1 MEAKTSSLEQTTETK
16 KEKDDDSKAYQRKAK
31 IVALREGLV
40 RCILH
45 FKVAGFILFLACVP
59 LPIFLKANSWLVPKL
74 IFSTIVRWP
83 APFVNLSCPSDFGLN
98 ATRNFYMDVED
109 GIRVGAW
116 HTLPATLAEE
126 SDLPWDAYEDT
137 LKSGKTIFLY
147 LHGNS
152 DTRGGHHRVQLYKFL
167 SKLDAHVLTIDYRG
181 YGDSTGSPSVE
192 GVVKDAH
199 FAYKWLKEKSGGAP
213 IFLWGHSLGTAITTK
228 LAHKLCAEDDHPIGV
243 ILESPFN
250 NMVDAAH
257 HHPFV
262 YPFRMVPGFL
272 EYITE
277 SIAEHEVNF
286 SSDHYITEVTPHIL
300 ILHAEDDL
308 VVPFHLGH
316 KLYQQAKKSRSK
328 HTGGVELV
336 AFQGHHGYGH
346 KHICKAPELPD
357 IVMNFVE
364 KAYADARK

>member
-16 KEKDDDSKAYQRKAK
+16 KEKGDDSKADLRKAK
-31 IVALREGLV
+31 NIAFREGLV

-45 FKVAGFILFLACVP
+45 FKVAGFILFLACVA
-59 LPIFLKANSWLVPKL
+59 LPIFLKANSWIVPKV

-83 APFVNLSCPSDFGLN
+83 PFINLSCPSDFGLN

-116 HTLPATLAEE
+116 HTLPATLAAE

-152 DTRGGHHRVQLYKFL
+152 GTRGGHHRVQAVPVSVPNLMHYW
-167 SKLDAHVLTIDYRG
+167 AAY
-181 YGDSTGSPSVE
+181 VE

-250 NMVDAAH
+250 NIVDAAH
-257 HHPFV
+257 HHPFA

-277 SIAEHEVNF
+277 SIAEHEVHF

-336 AFQGHHGYGH
+336 AFQVTM
-346 KHICKAPELPD
+346 
-357 IVMNFVE
+357 VMDT
-364 KAYADARK
+364 KPHLQGARVT